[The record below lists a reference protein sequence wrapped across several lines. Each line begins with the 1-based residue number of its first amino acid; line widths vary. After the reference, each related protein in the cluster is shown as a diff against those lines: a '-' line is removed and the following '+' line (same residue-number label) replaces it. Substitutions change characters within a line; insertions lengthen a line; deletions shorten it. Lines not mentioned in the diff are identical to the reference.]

1 MKLYELFE
9 KLPFETLP
17 HLSTSAYYRYTYDIL
32 RHVKPEADSG
42 NIWVSLPSD
51 KKNIADIKIGLISF
65 ARSAHLC

>member
-1 MKLYELFE
+1 MKLYELFV

-51 KKNIADIKIGLISF
+51 KKISQI
-65 ARSAHLC
+65 